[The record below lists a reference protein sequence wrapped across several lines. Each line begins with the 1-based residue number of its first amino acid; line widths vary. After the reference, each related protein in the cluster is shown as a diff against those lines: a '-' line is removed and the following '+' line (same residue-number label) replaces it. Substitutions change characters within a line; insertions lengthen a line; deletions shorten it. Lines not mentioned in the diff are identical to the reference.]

1 MGKLVEAPTALG
13 LQQTKTCW
21 VFYEPDH
28 GQFKTTGCPKTFD
41 TPLIF
46 TFETQKKCL
55 KVIDSSETP
64 PPPLAPPSDKNP

>member
-13 LQQTKTCW
+13 LQQTKTFG

-46 TFETQKKCL
+46 T
-55 KVIDSSETP
+55 
-64 PPPLAPPSDKNP
+64 